1 MTSINEIENLRDNL
15 ISSNAKSIF
24 SNAHPK
30 KSIDKMDVLELCK
43 LNSLCPI
50 TPTQILQALL
60 SNTPFKT
67 VYNIS
72 YYRDE
77 KNKSKRKLIHLF
89 RKNEDYI
96 QEINHDS
103 FSIGYPLVCMAD
115 TKRKRLRYIPIFI
128 WDLKLAYATTRLD
141 QYTIEKNKFPKV
153 SVNPILVEAIQDD
166 IDPEFTDPS
175 ELYSDNIQFNYIH
188 IINKIA
194 LAINAPFISPDF
206 ASKEVF
212 SFNNNPPKYSA
223 DFEPKLLNN
232 GVIGLYN
239 NSKSPIIND
248 YKSMLSSFNSEELDL
263 FKAKKKKEIDKE
275 STVFSGVKL
284 DHSQQKVI
292 RSMQLDRDIVIHG
305 PPGTGKSKTLTG
317 TIVYALSQGKTCL
330 VICEKKTAID
340 VIYNN
345 LAELGFSEFCIGIDD
360 VKTDRRLVVN
370 KAREIL
376 SLQDE
381 NTFNLFDSKSKKNIT
396 SRDRKQIEDKAKRIN
411 SIISEIKLK
420 KEKIYKPLLKSD
432 LTYSD
437 LVLSN
442 KSEVLEDIKNNFNF
456 NDFVFESEEY
466 NEINTLFKDLK
477 SYLSKNPNPF
487 NSIYEHLNYEILE
500 SYTHQAYN
508 ELISELHT
516 TFYKELLELQKLLD
530 IEISKSN
537 ALTIKYKSF
546 MPDEGSVLSKII
558 HKFKYLKKGVETA
571 TIFNIDFIKSLNS
584 QDFVKQLELLLNT
597 INSTYSQRKNF
608 NYLIAFHDFYKTK
621 SDSHKILIKSFCKD
635 SNYEVYF
642 KQWYHKIILER
653 NHVDNFNFNGV
664 QKGYYDI
671 IEDIDIINN
680 FLIDQT
686 YFDLNQMR
694 SRAIS
699 KFKNADKSMPIERF
713 FSKKSSA
720 KNQKLTLREIS
731 SHPSKIFNSFF
742 PLVLTNPSSCST
754 LFPLEKD
761 YFDVVVF
768 DESSQIKVEDTFP
781 ALIRGKQRIVAGDL
795 NQLPP
800 MNYFKK
806 RRISA
811 ANQNAVESTNSLL
824 EFCINNGFSEHY
836 LDIHYRS
843 KNPDLITFSN
853 HAFYKSRLIPLP
865 SSSDEKPIEYYE
877 VDGRFDKGVNRIEA
891 QEIIRYIEK
900 TLDPIFSVGIATFNM
915 FQREEI
921 LDQIQLKCS
930 EDSVFLSKIK
940 KMEAN
945 GFFVKNLENIQ
956 GEERDVIIISTTY
969 GINPSGTFRQSFG
982 PVNSFKKGFKLLN
995 VIITRAKFKMVVFC
1009 SIPNSY
1015 LEKGIELLSELNQN
1029 RGKALLYGFLAYVKS
1044 VSLNNEN
1051 TKQKIIHILQKN
1063 SNTYIDSSQIEYK
1076 NILGKF
1082 SNMLLLT
1089 LNSNSKSTYR
1099 AETNHALGGFV
1110 YELYFYSDCG
1120 NKILVDLNGKLL
1132 HGDYED
1138 YLFDINR
1145 SNLATLSGFNYYRLW
1160 TSNLQNNY
1168 EQELYKFSEFVKAFK
1183 I

>member
-1 MTSINEIENLRDNL
+1 
-15 ISSNAKSIF
+15 
-24 SNAHPK
+24 
-30 KSIDKMDVLELCK
+30 MDVLELCK
-43 LNSLCPI
+43 LNLQCQI
-50 TPTQILQALL
+50 TPTQILEALL

-67 VYNIS
+67 TYNIS
-72 YYRDE
+72 YHQDE

-89 RKNEDYI
+89 RKNEDYV

-115 TKRKRLRYIPIFI
+115 TKRKRLQYIPVFI
-128 WDLKLAYATTRLD
+128 WDLKLAYATERLD
-141 QYTIEKNKFPKV
+141 QYSIEKNKFPKV
-153 SVNPILVEAIQDD
+153 SVNPILIEAIQDD
-166 IDPEFTDPS
+166 IDAEFTDPS
-175 ELYSDNIQFNYIH
+175 IPYYENIQYNYIH
-188 IINKIA
+188 ILNKIA
-194 LAINAPFISPDF
+194 LAINAPFIGPDF
-206 ASKEVF
+206 ASKGVF
-212 SFNNNPPKYSA
+212 SFDRNPLKHTT
-223 DFEPKLLNN
+223 DFVPQLLNN
-232 GVIGLYN
+232 GVLGLYN

-248 YKSMLSSFNSEELDL
+248 YKSMLKSFNSEALDL
-263 FKAKKKKEIDKE
+263 FKPKNKQETPHE

-317 TIVYALSQGKTCL
+317 SIVYALSQGKTCL

-376 SLQDE
+376 NLQEE
-381 NTFNLFDSKSKKNIT
+381 NSFNLFDSKSKKNIT
-396 SRDRKQIEDKAKRIN
+396 SKDRKQIQNKAQRIN
-411 SIISEIKLK
+411 SIISEIKFK
-420 KEKIYKPLLKSD
+420 KEKIYKPLLKTD

-442 KSEVLEDIKNNFNF
+442 KSEVFEDINTNFNL

-466 NEINTLFKDLK
+466 NQINTLFEDLK

-487 NSIYEHLNYEILE
+487 NSIYEYLNFEILE
-500 SYTHQAYN
+500 SYTHAAYN
-508 ELISELHT
+508 ELISDLHS
-516 TFYKELLELQKLLD
+516 TFYKNLLELQKLLD
-530 IEISKSN
+530 IEISKTN

-546 MPDEGSVLSKII
+546 MPDEGSVLSQII
-558 HKFKYLKKGVETA
+558 QKFKYLKKGVVT
-571 TIFNIDFIKSLNS
+571 TTVFNVEFIKSLNT
-584 QDFVKQLELLLNT
+584 QDFVKQLDLLLKT

-608 NYLIAFHDFYKTK
+608 NYLVEFHGFYKTK
-621 SDSHKILIKSFCKD
+621 SHTNKILIKNFCKD
-635 SNYEVYF
+635 SNYEAYF
-642 KQWYHKIILER
+642 KQWYYKVILER

-671 IEDIDIINN
+671 IEDIDLINN

-699 KFKNADKSMPIERF
+699 KFKNAHKSMPIERF

-720 KNQKLTLREIS
+720 KNKKLTLREIS

-781 ALIRGKQRIVAGDL
+781 ALMRGKQRIVAGDL

-806 RRISA
+806 RRLSA
-811 ANQNAVESTNSLL
+811 AIQNSVESTNSLL
-824 EFCINNGFSEHY
+824 DYCINNGFSEHY

-865 SSSDEKPIEYYE
+865 STSDEKPIEYYE
-877 VDGRFDKGVNRIEA
+877 VDGRFDKGVNHKEV
-891 QEIIRYIEK
+891 QEIVSYIEK
-900 TLDPIFSVGIATFNM
+900 TLDPKFSVGIATFNM

-921 LDQIQLKCS
+921 LDQIQHKCS
-930 EDSVFLSKIK
+930 KDSTFLSKIK
-940 KMEAN
+940 QMEAN

-956 GEERDVIIISTTY
+956 GEERDIIIISTTY
-969 GINPSGTFRQSFG
+969 GLNPSGTFRQSFG

-995 VIITRAKFKMVVFC
+995 VIITRAKFKMIVFC

-1015 LEKGIELLSELNQN
+1015 IEAGVELLSELNQN
-1029 RGKALLYGFLAYVKS
+1029 RGKAVLYGFLAYVKS
-1044 VSLNNEN
+1044 ASLNNTN
-1051 TKQKIIHILQKN
+1051 DKQKIINILQKN
-1063 SNTYIDSSQIEYK
+1063 SNTYIDSSQIGYQ
-1076 NILGKF
+1076 NVLGKF
-1082 SNMLLLT
+1082 SNTLLSV
-1089 LNSNSKSTYR
+1089 LNSNSESEYR
-1099 AETNHALGGFV
+1099 FETNFALGGFV
-1110 YELYFYSDCG
+1110 YELYLYNDSGD
-1120 NKILVDLNGKLL
+1120 KILIDLNGKLL

-1168 EQELYKFSEFVKAFK
+1168 EQELYKFADFVKN

>member
-1 MTSINEIENLRDNL
+1 MNSINEIENLRDNL

-30 KSIDKMDVLELCK
+30 KSIDKIDVLELCK
-43 LNSLCPI
+43 LNPLCQVKPA
-50 TPTQILQALL
+50 QILEALL

-67 VYNIS
+67 TYNIS
-72 YYRDE
+72 YHRDE

-115 TKRKRLRYIPIFI
+115 TKRKRLRYIPVFI
-128 WDLKLAYATTRLD
+128 WNLKLAYVSGRLD
-141 QYTIEKNKFPKV
+141 QYSIEKNKFPNV
-153 SVNPILVEAIQDD
+153 SINPILIEAIKDE
-166 IDPEFTDPS
+166 IDEEFTDPS
-175 ELYSDNIQFNYIH
+175 ALYGDNLHFNYIH
-188 IINKIA
+188 VLNKIA
-194 LAINAPFISPDF
+194 LAINAPFIDRDF
-206 ASKEVF
+206 PSKSVY
-212 SFNNNPPKYSA
+212 SFENNPLKYTT
-223 DFEPKLLNN
+223 DFVPKLLNN
-232 GVIGLYN
+232 GVFGLYN
-239 NSKSPIIND
+239 NSKAPIIKD
-248 YKSMLSSFNSEELDL
+248 YKSILNSLNSEAFDI
-263 FKAKKKKEIDKE
+263 FKSKNKQETDPE

-345 LAELGFSEFCIGIDD
+345 LAELGFAEFCIGIDD

-370 KAREIL
+370 KARQII
-376 SLQDE
+376 SLQEE
-381 NTFNLFDSKSKKNIT
+381 NSFNLFDSKSKKNIT
-396 SRDRKQIEDKAKRIN
+396 SKDRKQIQNKAQRIN
-411 SIISEIKLK
+411 SIISEIKFK
-420 KEKIYKPLLKSD
+420 KEKIYKPLLKDD

-442 KSEVLEDIKNNFNF
+442 KSETFDEIKNNFNL
-456 NDFVFESEEY
+456 NDFTFDSEEY
-466 NEINTLFKDLK
+466 NQINTLFEDLK

-487 NSIYEHLNYEILE
+487 NSIYEYLNFEILK
-500 SYTHQAYN
+500 SYTHTTYN
-508 ELISELHT
+508 ALISDLHT
-516 TFYKELLELQKLLD
+516 TFYQNLLELQKLLD

-546 MPDEGSVLSKII
+546 MPDEGSILAQII
-558 HKFKYLKKGVETA
+558 QKFKYLKKGVDST
-571 TIFNIDFIKSLNS
+571 TIFNVEFIKLLNT
-584 QDFVKQLELLLNT
+584 QDFVKQLDLLLKT
-597 INSTYSQRKNF
+597 INSIYSQRKNF
-608 NYLIAFHDFYKTK
+608 NYLLEFHRFYKNKTVT
-621 SDSHKILIKSFCKD
+621 HQILIKSFCKD
-635 SNYEVYF
+635 SNYESHF
-642 KQWYHKIILER
+642 NQWYHKIILER

-671 IEDIDIINN
+671 IEDIDLINN

-699 KFKNADKSMPIERF
+699 KFKNAHKSIPIERF
-713 FSKKSSA
+713 FSKKSSSIN
-720 KNQKLTLREIS
+720 KKLTLREIS

-781 ALIRGKQRIVAGDL
+781 ALMRGKQRIVAGDL

-811 ANQNAVESTNSLL
+811 GIQNTVESTNSLL
-824 EFCINNGFSEHY
+824 DFCITSGFTEHY

-865 SSSDEKPIEYYE
+865 SSSKEKPIEYYE
-877 VDGRFDKGVNRIEA
+877 VNGVFEKGINRKEA
-891 QEIIRYIEK
+891 KQIVRYLEE
-900 TLDPIFSVGIATFNM
+900 TLDPKFSVGIATFNM
-915 FQREEI
+915 LQREEI

-930 EDSVFLSKIK
+930 KDANFLSKIK
-940 KMEAN
+940 KLEAN

-969 GINPSGTFRQSFG
+969 GLNSNGKFRQSFG

-995 VIITRAKFKMVVFC
+995 VIITRSKFKMIVFC
-1009 SIPNSY
+1009 SIPNNYIES
-1015 LEKGIELLSELNQN
+1015 GTELLSELNQN
-1029 RGKALLYGFLAYVKS
+1029 RGKAILYGFLAYVKS
-1044 VSLNNEN
+1044 VSLNNKN
-1051 TKQKIIHILQKN
+1051 NKQKIINILQKN
-1063 SNTYIDSSQIEYK
+1063 SNTYIDSSQIGYK
-1076 NILGKF
+1076 NVLGKF
-1082 SNMLLLT
+1082 SNMLLSV
-1089 LNSNSKSTYR
+1089 LNSNSNSEYKID
-1099 AETNHALGGFV
+1099 TNFALGGFV
-1110 YELYFYSDCG
+1110 YELYLHNVSG
-1120 NKILVDLNGKLL
+1120 NKILIDLNGKLL

-1168 EQELYKFSEFVKAFK
+1168 EQEIYKLAEFVKN

>member
-1 MTSINEIENLRDNL
+1 MTYINEIENLKDNL
-15 ISSNAKSIF
+15 ISSSAKSIF

-30 KSIDKMDVLELCK
+30 KSIDKIDVLELCK
-43 LNSLCPI
+43 LNPLCLI
-50 TPTQILQALL
+50 SPTQILEAFL
-60 SNTPFKT
+60 SNTAFKT
-67 VYNIS
+67 SYNIS
-72 YYRDE
+72 YNPDD
-77 KNKSKRKLIHLF
+77 KNKSKRKLTHLY
-89 RKNEDYI
+89 RKNEDFI

-103 FSIGYPLVCMAD
+103 FAIGYPLVCMTD

-128 WDLKLAYATTRLD
+128 WDLKLAYAAERLD
-141 QYTIEKNKFPKV
+141 QYRIEKNKFPKV
-153 SVNPILVEAIQDD
+153 AINPILIEAIQDE
-166 IDPEFTDPS
+166 IDEEFSDPS
-175 ELYSDNIQFNYIH
+175 LIYSENIQHNYIH
-188 IINKIA
+188 ILNKIA
-194 LAINAPFISPDF
+194 LVLNAPFIGPDF
-206 ASKEVF
+206 ASKGVF
-212 SFNNNPPKYSA
+212 SFDTNPLKYAA
-223 DFEPKLLNN
+223 DFVPKLLNN

-248 YKSMLSSFNSEELDL
+248 YKSILNSFDVEGLDI
-263 FKAKKKKEIDKE
+263 FTPKKKPAIDKE

-292 RSMQLDRDIVIHG
+292 RSMQLNRDIVIHG

-317 TIVYALSQGKTCL
+317 TILYALSQGKTCL

-345 LAELGFSEFCIGIDD
+345 LAELGFAEFCIGIDD

-381 NTFNLFDSKSKKNIT
+381 NNFNLFDSKSKKNIT
-396 SRDRKQIEDKAKRIN
+396 SRDRQQVQNKVQHIN
-411 SIISEIKLK
+411 SIISEIKSK
-420 KEKIYKPLLKSD
+420 KEKLYKPLLKTD

-442 KSEVLEDIKNNFNF
+442 KSIRLDDFDNNFSL
-456 NDFVFESEEY
+456 NDFKFESEEY
-466 NEINTLFKDLK
+466 KTINTLFEDLK
-477 SYLSKNPNPF
+477 SFLSKNPNPF
-487 NSIYEHLNYEILE
+487 NSIYEHLNYVVLE
-500 SYTHQAYN
+500 SNTHASYDQ
-508 ELISELHT
+508 LISDLHDT
-516 TFYKELLELQKLLD
+516 YYKDLLDLQKLLD
-530 IEISKSN
+530 IEISKTN
-537 ALTIKYKSF
+537 ALTIKYSSF
-546 MPDEGSVLSKII
+546 MPDDGSILAQII
-558 HKFKYLKKGVETA
+558 QKFKYFKKEVENTS
-571 TIFNIDFIKSLNS
+571 IFNVGFIKSLNT
-584 QDFVKQLELLLNT
+584 QDFVKQLDLLLKT
-597 INSTYSQRKNF
+597 INSTYSQRRNF
-608 NYLIAFHDFYKTK
+608 NYLIEFHGFYKVK
-621 SDSHKILIKSFCKD
+621 SATHKIIIKRFCKD
-635 SNYEVYF
+635 SKYEAYF
-642 KQWYHKIILER
+642 NQWYHKVILER

-671 IEDIDIINN
+671 INDIDLIND

-699 KFKNADKSMPIERF
+699 KFKNAHKSLPIERF

-720 KNQKLTLREIS
+720 KNKKLTLREIS

-806 RRISA
+806 RRMSA
-811 ANQNAVESTNSLL
+811 AIQNAVVSTNSLL
-824 EFCINNGFSEHY
+824 DFCINNGFSEHY

-843 KNPDLITFSN
+843 KNPALITFSN
-853 HAFYKSRLIPLP
+853 HAFYNSRLIPLP
-865 SSSDEKPIEYYE
+865 SSSNEKPIEYYE
-877 VDGRFDKGVNRIEA
+877 VDGLFEKGVNIREA
-891 QEIIRYIEK
+891 EEIVNYLEK
-900 TLDPIFSVGIATFNM
+900 TIDSKLSIGIATFNM

-921 LDQIQLKCS
+921 LDQIQLKCAK
-930 EDSVFLSKIK
+930 DALFLAKMK
-940 KMEAN
+940 QMEAN

-982 PVNSFKKGFKLLN
+982 PVNSFNKGFKLLN
-995 VIITRAKFKMVVFC
+995 VIITRAKSKMIVFC

-1015 LEKGIELLSELNQN
+1015 IEAGVELLSELKQN
-1029 RGKALLYGFLAYVKS
+1029 RGKAVLYGFLAYVKS
-1044 VSLNNEN
+1044 VSLNNVLD
-1051 TKQKIIHILQKN
+1051 KQKIINILQKN
-1063 SNTYIDSSQIEYK
+1063 SNTYIDSSKIGYK
-1076 NILGKF
+1076 NVLGKF
-1082 SNMLLLT
+1082 SNSLLSV
-1089 LNSNSKSTYR
+1089 LNASSKTQYSV
-1099 AETNHALGGFV
+1099 ENNFALGGFI
-1110 YELYFYSDCG
+1110 YELFLHDNSG
-1120 NKILVDLNGKLL
+1120 HKILIDVNGKLL

-1145 SNLATLSGFNYYRLW
+1145 SNLATHSGYSYYRLW

-1168 EQELYKFSEFVKAFK
+1168 EQELYKFAHFMKD